1 LTHSLIDDAALG
13 LSAAINNKVAKEI
26 PHVTHK
32 ISIESVLKERVK
44 HHVSYF
50 LPKHDAFCVLN
61 ISISQDD
68 PNKLFFEAYAELNK
82 FGFQEADLDKINIED
97 FMLELYPLRP
107 VVTEGLTH
115 YFDSDEI
122 GKCDPSKP
130 ITRRTFKIRYRV
142 LCQYVKIQDITDYKF
157 DEMSEMAFPYIKSL
171 YDVFKIIHP
180 NPKNLKGD
188 VN

>member
-1 LTHSLIDDAALG
+1 MTHSLDDLV
-13 LSAAINNKVAKEI
+13 LNLILVINNKVTREI
-26 PHVTHK
+26 PQVTLK
-32 ISIESVLKERVK
+32 ISIASVLKERVEY
-44 HHVSYF
+44 HVSYF

-97 FMLELYPLRP
+97 FMLELFPLRP
-107 VVTEGLTH
+107 VVTEGITRH
-115 YFDSDEI
+115 FGSDEI
-122 GKCDPSKP
+122 GKYDPSKP
-130 ITRRTFKIRYRV
+130 TARRTFKIRYRV
-142 LCQYVKIQDITDYKF
+142 LCQYVKMQDITDYRF
-157 DEMSEMAFPYIKSL
+157 DEMSEMAFTYIKSL

-180 NPKNLKGD
+180 NSKNLKGD